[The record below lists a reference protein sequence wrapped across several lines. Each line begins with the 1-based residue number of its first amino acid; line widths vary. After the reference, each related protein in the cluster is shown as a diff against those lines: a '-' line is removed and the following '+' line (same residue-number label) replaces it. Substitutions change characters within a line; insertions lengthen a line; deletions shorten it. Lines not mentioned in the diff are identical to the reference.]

1 MTPALNLAQLN
12 AMDQAGFTATLG
24 AIFEHSPWVAEGAW
38 PQRPFDTIERLHAAM
53 CGVVANA
60 GEAAQ
65 LALIRAHPQLA
76 SKAAVRG
83 ELTQASNREQGGAGL
98 RECSAEEF
106 ALLGELNARY
116 QQRFGFPYIL
126 AVRGHDR
133 SSIIGDLQARV
144 ERSRAI
150 EFAEGLRQI
159 EKIAALRLA
168 DLLDAHAPAAHF
180 PAD

>member
-1 MTPALNLAQLN
+1 MTSALDLAQLN
-12 AMDQAGFTATLG
+12 AMDQASFTATLG

-38 PQRPFDTIERLHAAM
+38 PQRPFDTVDSLHAAM
-53 CGVVANA
+53 CAVVARS

-65 LALIRAHPQLA
+65 LALMRAHPQLA

-83 ELTQASNREQGGAGL
+83 ELTHASNREQGGAGL

-116 QQRFGFPYIL
+116 QQRFEFPYIL

-133 SSIIGDLQARV
+133 SSIIRDLQTRV
-144 ERSRAI
+144 ERSREV

-168 DLLDAHAPAAHF
+168 DLLGPHVTAV
-180 PAD
+180 

>member
-1 MTPALNLAQLN
+1 MTPALSLARLN
-12 AMDQAGFTATLG
+12 AMDQADFSATLG
-24 AIFEHSPWVAEGAW
+24 AIFEHSPWVAERAW
-38 PQRPFDTIERLHAAM
+38 SQGPFDSVERLHAAM
-53 CGVVANA
+53 CEVLANS
-60 GEAAQ
+60 GEEAQ

-83 ELTQASNREQGGAGL
+83 ELTDASNHEQGGAGL

-133 SSIIGDLQARV
+133 SSIIGNLRTRV
-144 ERSRAI
+144 ERSREV
-150 EFAEGLRQI
+150 EFVEALRQI
-159 EKIAALRLA
+159 ERIAALRLA
-168 DLLDAHAPAAHF
+168 DLLDSHVSAA
-180 PAD
+180 